1 MFSPSTT
8 APVAQLQWIH
18 VRVPFFLSAIIFL
31 LSEGCTFDTDEG
43 VLLEYAR
50 GIGIIPIMRLHQVKL
65 YDQLVN
71 LSHISIISSPRDNF
85 SSNLLFR

>member
-1 MFSPSTT
+1 MNTYQSS
-8 APVAQLQWIH
+8 
-18 VRVPFFLSAIIFL
+18 FFLSAIIFL

-65 YDQLVN
+65 YDQLVTCHT
-71 LSHISIISSPRDNF
+71 LA
-85 SSNLLFR
+85 